1 MGHPDDRL
9 ETLDPLRAKLG
20 KPVNMDGQEQLE
32 YGWYLNHGQK
42 LVRQEDW
49 DKLGQEIRQFDKMR
63 ATTSGGSPIA
73 EILTLGARYDVIRP
87 LEVALRFREPE
98 PSTEGIAEFH
108 EVMRE
113 HPNDH
118 GVAAILAYT
127 HIDAGW
133 AWYNAM
139 PYPNHAGYLKIFQE
153 HFALAQEVLNNFNAR
168 ELSSPILAA
177 AQCATLPGLKNA
189 DLRVIDDYNE
199 LIDLDPTTPLHF
211 RNFGRHLLPQF
222 LGDHA
227 TLEREA
233 ARMRD
238 EMHDICGSG
247 AYAWMYMD
255 ALAED
260 QNAFQMLDTDAFLHA
275 ILEIFERRPDQHTA
289 NEIAAFLA
297 VTLGDYSGRQESA
310 SIRKKRQKLNEAA
323 EYVAEEFLREIDPMP
338 WYRAITGLAP
348 HLGIEDPEVQ
358 QKMGEETALRMLCR
372 IVPNLANAANM

>member
-1 MGHPDDRL
+1 MC
-9 ETLDPLRAKLG
+9 ETRQTREHG
-20 KPVNMDGQEQLE
+20 RGRTVE
-32 YGWYLNHGQK
+32 YGWYLNRGQK

-49 DKLGQEIRQFDKMR
+49 NKLGQEIRQFDEVR

-98 PSTEGIAEFH
+98 PSTEGISEFH

-139 PYPNHAGYLKIFQE
+139 PHPNHAGFLKVFQE

-177 AQCATLPGLKNA
+177 AHCATLPRLKNA
-189 DLRVIDDYNE
+189 DLRVINEYNE
-199 LIDLDPTTPLHF
+199 LIGLDPTTPLNL
-211 RNFGRHLLPQF
+211 RNFGRHLLLQC
-222 LGDHA
+222 LGNYDVLDRQA
-227 TLEREA
+227 TRLRE
-233 ARMRD
+233 
-238 EMHDICGSG
+238 EMHDIWGSG
-247 AYAWMYMD
+247 VYAWMYID
-255 ALAED
+255 ALRED
-260 QNAFQMLDTDAFLHA
+260 QNAFQMLDTDTFLLA
-275 ILEIFERRPDQHTA
+275 ILEIFERRPDQYTA
-289 NEIAAFLA
+289 NAIAAFLA
-297 VTLGDYSGRQESA
+297 VTLGEYSGRQENSA
-310 SIRKKRQKLNEAA
+310 LRTKRQKLNEAA

-338 WYRAITGLAP
+338 WYRAIIGLAP
-348 HLGIEDPEVQ
+348 HLGIEDSEIQ
-358 QKMGEETALRMLCR
+358 TKIGEETALRVLCR
-372 IVPNLANAANM
+372 ILPELKNAANM